1 MNDLT
6 EWWTEWMIERKHTV
20 FRIAIQLHVERQ
32 QLLAGQSSFRKQ
44 GSSLLPLLLFGHHWK
59 LFSHFRRAVKSIR
72 MDTTEPARRVDTK
85 ELKRLK
91 KEKKARKTE
100 QLLKR
105 LEQHGLLQGEA
116 AALLQG
122 EAAALA
128 AKPVPKNIL
137 QKLSKESK
145 VSIEL
150 VQVLTVT
157 VTLRKQ
163 GKNLICITRS
173 IFL

>member
-1 MNDLT
+1 
-6 EWWTEWMIERKHTV
+6 
-20 FRIAIQLHVERQ
+20 
-32 QLLAGQSSFRKQ
+32 
-44 GSSLLPLLLFGHHWK
+44 
-59 LFSHFRRAVKSIR
+59 
-72 MDTTEPARRVDTK
+72 MDTTEPAARRVDTK

-116 AALLQG
+116 AAL
-122 EAAALA
+122 A

-150 VQVLTVT
+150 VPVLADKYGTGYC
-157 VTLRKQ
+157 LQ
-163 GKNLICITRS
+163 GGKGI
-173 IFL
+173 

>member
-1 MNDLT
+1 
-6 EWWTEWMIERKHTV
+6 
-20 FRIAIQLHVERQ
+20 
-32 QLLAGQSSFRKQ
+32 
-44 GSSLLPLLLFGHHWK
+44 
-59 LFSHFRRAVKSIR
+59 

-116 AALLQG
+116 AAL
-122 EAAALA
+122 A

-150 VQVLTVT
+150 VPVRTG
-157 VTLRKQ
+157 TLLFAGER
-163 GKNLICITRS
+163 
-173 IFL
+173 

>member
-1 MNDLT
+1 
-6 EWWTEWMIERKHTV
+6 
-20 FRIAIQLHVERQ
+20 
-32 QLLAGQSSFRKQ
+32 
-44 GSSLLPLLLFGHHWK
+44 
-59 LFSHFRRAVKSIR
+59 